1 MTELCDVRGENAVDE
16 LISRLDREKN
26 QRNQR
31 QVNRHYIDNRIANK
45 KVRKKKK
52 TKYPRHIIY
61 DQNI

>member
-1 MTELCDVRGENAVDE
+1 METVKKENEMELSWQNYVMSEGENAVDE

-45 KVRKKKK
+45 KVKK
-52 TKYPRHIIY
+52 
-61 DQNI
+61 

>member
-45 KVRKKKK
+45 KVKKKK